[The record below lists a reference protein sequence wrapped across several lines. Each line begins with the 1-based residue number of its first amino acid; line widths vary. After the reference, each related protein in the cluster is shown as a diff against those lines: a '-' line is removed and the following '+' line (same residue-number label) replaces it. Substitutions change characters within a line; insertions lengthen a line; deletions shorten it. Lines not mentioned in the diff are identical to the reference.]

1 MLKVGLLGAG
11 RIGQVHAVNIA
22 AHAGSVLAAVSDVNA
37 DAATTLADRFGAKMR
52 ASEDILSD
60 DSIDAVLIATSTDTH
75 SDFIEAATRA
85 GKAVLCEKPVDLSL
99 ARARACLDVANAT
112 GRPVMIGFNRR
123 FDPNFAAN
131 GMIYLSFAE
140 IEGGKAGTAVARAR
154 LVREDG
160 PPRLEDTQVIFR
172 ITGKTGSTRHF
183 GSRLVFAP
191 DGMLFVTLGDRGDME
206 RAQDTADHA
215 GSVIRI
221 APDGTVPADNPFID
235 GSGLPEIWS
244 IGHRNLQ
251 GAAINPATGALWTV
265 EHGARGGDEIN
276 IPRAGRN
283 YGWPVISYGRHYSG
297 GKIGIGTAK
306 EGMEQPV
313 HYWDPSIAPSGMAF
327 YTGDRFP
334 AWTGDVFVGALRGAH
349 VARLALDGDS
359 VAAEETLFDELGERI
374 RDIRQGPDGYLYL
387 VTDSGD
393 GRILRVVPA
402 E

>member
-1 MLKVGLLGAG
+1 MIKATAVFLGFGLAAAAVPALAEQAFDTSAG
-11 RIGQVHAVNIA
+11 RVRLETVA
-22 AHAGSVLAAVSDVNA
+22 AGLDH
-37 DAATTLADRFGAKMR
+37 
-52 ASEDILSD
+52 
-60 DSIDAVLIATSTDTH
+60 
-75 SDFIEAATRA
+75 
-85 GKAVLCEKPVDLSL
+85 PWSL
-99 ARARACLDVANAT
+99 AFLPDGAMLVTERPGTVRIVGPDGSLSAPLPGAPATQDWGQGGMLDIVL
-112 GRPVMIGFNRR
+112 
-123 FDPNFAAN
+123 DPNFAAN

-276 IPRAGRN
+276 IPLAGRN

-297 GKIGIGTAK
+297 GKIGAGTAK

-334 AWTGDVFVGALRGAH
+334 AWTGDVFVAALRGAH

>member
-1 MLKVGLLGAG
+1 MIKVTAVLLGISIVATTALSA
-11 RIGQVHAVNIA
+11 QAQETFDTS
-22 AHAGSVLAAVSDVNA
+22 AGSVRLETVAAGLDRPWSLAFLPDGTMLVTERPGTVRIVAPDG
-37 DAATTLADRFGAKMR
+37 TLSAPLPGAP
-52 ASEDILSD
+52 
-60 DSIDAVLIATSTDTH
+60 
-75 SDFIEAATRA
+75 ATRDW
-85 GKAVLCEKPVDLSL
+85 GQGGM
-99 ARARACLDVANAT
+99 LDVVP
-112 GRPVMIGFNRR
+112 GP
-123 FDPNFAAN
+123 DFAGS
-131 GMIYLSFAE
+131 GMVYLSFSE
-140 IEGGKAGTAVARAR
+140 IEDGKAGTAVARAR
-154 LVREDG
+154 LVRAG
-160 PPRLEDTQVIFR
+160 GAPRLEDTQVIFR
-172 ITGKTGSTRHF
+172 MNRKTSSTRHF

-191 DGMLFVTLGDRGDME
+191 DRTLFVTLGDRGDME

-221 APDGTVPADNPFID
+221 APDGSVPADNPYVN
-235 GSGLPEIWS
+235 GGGLPEIWS
-244 IGHRNLQ
+244 VGHRNLQ

-276 IPRAGRN
+276 IPKAGRN

-334 AWTGDVFVGALRGAH
+334 AWKGDVFVGALRGAH
-349 VARLALDGDS
+349 VARLDLDGNS
-359 VAAEETLFDELGERI
+359 VAAEEKLFGALGERI

-393 GRILRVVPA
+393 GRILRIVPA

>member
-1 MLKVGLLGAG
+1 MIKATAVFLGFGLAAAAVPALAEQAFDTSAG
-11 RIGQVHAVNIA
+11 RVRLETVA
-22 AHAGSVLAAVSDVNA
+22 AGLDH
-37 DAATTLADRFGAKMR
+37 
-52 ASEDILSD
+52 
-60 DSIDAVLIATSTDTH
+60 
-75 SDFIEAATRA
+75 
-85 GKAVLCEKPVDLSL
+85 PWSL
-99 ARARACLDVANAT
+99 AFLPDGAMLVTERPGTVRIVGPDGSLSAPLPGAPATQDWGQGGMLDIVL
-112 GRPVMIGFNRR
+112 
-123 FDPNFAAN
+123 DPNFAAN

-172 ITGKTGSTRHF
+172 MTGKTGSTRHF

-221 APDGTVPADNPFID
+221 APDGTVPADNPFVD
-235 GSGLPEIWS
+235 GGGLPEIWS

>member
-1 MLKVGLLGAG
+1 MIKATAVFLGFGLAAAAVPALAEQAFDTSAG
-11 RIGQVHAVNIA
+11 RVRLETVA
-22 AHAGSVLAAVSDVNA
+22 AGLDH
-37 DAATTLADRFGAKMR
+37 
-52 ASEDILSD
+52 
-60 DSIDAVLIATSTDTH
+60 
-75 SDFIEAATRA
+75 
-85 GKAVLCEKPVDLSL
+85 PWSL
-99 ARARACLDVANAT
+99 AFLPDGAMLVTERPGTVRIVGPDGSLSAPLPGAPATQDWGQGGMLDIVL
-112 GRPVMIGFNRR
+112 
-123 FDPNFAAN
+123 DPNFAAN

-154 LVREDG
+154 LVREGG

-172 ITGKTGSTRHF
+172 MTGKTGSTRHF
-183 GSRLVFAP
+183 GSRFVFAP

-221 APDGTVPADNPFID
+221 APDGTVPADNPFVD
-235 GSGLPEIWS
+235 GGGLPEIWS

-251 GAAINPATGALWTV
+251 GAAINPATGVLWTV